1 MRWRKL
7 GLVPGAD
14 GSRPWASHSALQPTP
29 LLLGETIRLFVGF
42 RDSAGRSSVAFI
54 DVDAADP
61 MRVVR
66 VAEEPALE
74 RGAADA
80 FDRDGVVPCAIVADG
95 SRLRLYYAGY
105 EQAVD
110 VRFRVFG
117 GLATS
122 QDGGE
127 SFARLSD
134 QPLTGP
140 APGETLF
147 RVIHS
152 IRREGDL
159 WRAWYGAGD
168 SFIDGRE
175 TTRPVYDI
183 RYMESP
189 DGISFPD
196 RGRVVVPLGP
206 AEHRVG
212 RPYVVEGGP
221 GYQMFFGGA
230 TDAQGYRLAYAESVD
245 GLEWKRLDQEIG
257 LDASPGGFDSRMI
270 GYPAVVDVGPKRYLF
285 YNGDDYGRAGVG
297 VAVLE

>member
-7 GLVPGAD
+7 GLIPGAD
-14 GSRPWASHSALQPTP
+14 GSHPWASHSALQPTP
-29 LLLGETIRLFVGF
+29 LLLGDTIRLFVGF
-42 RDSAGRSSVAFI
+42 RDGEGRASVAFI
-54 DVDAADP
+54 DVDAERP
-61 MRVVR
+61 TRVVR
-66 VAEEPALE
+66 VAEEPALAL
-74 RGAADA
+74 GAPDA
-80 FDRDGVVPCAIVADG
+80 FDRDGVVPCAIVADD

-105 EQAVD
+105 EQRPD

-117 GLATS
+117 GLAAS
-122 QDGGE
+122 EDGGE
-127 SFARLSD
+127 SFVRLYD
-134 QPLTGP
+134 EPITGP
-140 APGETLF
+140 VPGETLF

-168 SFIDGRE
+168 AFIDGRD

-196 RGRVVVPLGP
+196 QGRVVVPLGDG
-206 AEHRVG
+206 EHRVG

-230 TDAQGYRLAYAESVD
+230 TDERGYRLAFADSAD
-245 GLEWKRLDQEIG
+245 GLEWKRRDQEIG
-257 LDASPGGFDSRMI
+257 LDPSPGGFDSAMI
-270 GYPAVVDVGPKRYLF
+270 GYPAVVDVGPKRYVF

-297 VAVLE
+297 VAVFE